1 MVAWNT
7 KIIDTVNTNIDAISG
22 LNPGTTYTWRVKSM
36 CDTSGNNNSS
46 WTGWQFFSTSSNRI
60 IAGDIDL
67 GVNFNV
73 FPNPT
78 TGIFNMHFISKVR

>member
-1 MVAWNT
+1 MVWDLIPGAWGYRVMYLENGAAWNT

-36 CDTSGNNNSS
+36 CDASGNNNSS

-67 GVNFNV
+67 GSQF
-73 FPNPT
+73 
-78 TGIFNMHFISKVR
+78 